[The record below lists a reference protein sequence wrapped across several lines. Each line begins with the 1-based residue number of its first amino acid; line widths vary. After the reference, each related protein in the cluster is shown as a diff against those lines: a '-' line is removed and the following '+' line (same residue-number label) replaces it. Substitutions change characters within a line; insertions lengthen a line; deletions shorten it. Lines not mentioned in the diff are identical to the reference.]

1 VKQQQWT
8 YHIRRCKVAHDKI
21 VLVRPDDLRDFIRD
35 ALHTHLGQF
44 VIRRDFRRIDHVSFL
59 PIELLLD
66 ASIEEERDMC
76 VLFRLYVG
84 KVSLLI
90 QMHEN
95 PIRV

>member
-1 VKQQQWT
+1 
-8 YHIRRCKVAHDKI
+8 

-44 VIRRDFRRIDHVSFL
+44 VIRRDFGRINHVSFL

-76 VLFRLYVG
+76 VLFRLYVQHVG
-84 KVSLLI
+84 KVPMSI
-90 QMHEN
+90 
-95 PIRV
+95 